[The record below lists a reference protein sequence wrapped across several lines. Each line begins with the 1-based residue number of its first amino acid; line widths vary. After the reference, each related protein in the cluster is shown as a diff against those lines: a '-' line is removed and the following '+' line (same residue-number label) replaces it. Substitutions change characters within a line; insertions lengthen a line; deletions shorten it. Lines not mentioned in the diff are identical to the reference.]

1 MAGTFN
7 QVTLVGN
14 LGKDPEMSYT
24 QEGTAFTKFSVAI
37 EQGYGKQASTLWMN
51 VTVWDKMAENSAQYL
66 SRGKKVLVQ
75 GSLTVQKYTDKNGV
89 ERQSI
94 GVRASSVVFL
104 SAKDSA
110 TATPDTGELD
120 ETPF

>member
-7 QVTLVGN
+7 QITLVGN

-24 QEGTAFTKFSVAI
+24 QEGTAFTKFSVAV
-37 EQGYGKQASTLWMN
+37 EQGYGKQASTLWLN
-51 VTVWDKMAENSAQYL
+51 ITVWDKMAENCAQYL

-75 GSLTVQKYTDKNGV
+75 GSLVVQKYTDKQGI

-104 SAKDSA
+104 SAKDS
-110 TATPDTGELD
+110 TTTPDTGELD